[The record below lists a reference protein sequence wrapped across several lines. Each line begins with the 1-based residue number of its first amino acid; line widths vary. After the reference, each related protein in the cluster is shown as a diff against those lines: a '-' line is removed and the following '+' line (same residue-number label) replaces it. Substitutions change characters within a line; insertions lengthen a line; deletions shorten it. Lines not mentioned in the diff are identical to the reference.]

1 MPPLVNQSSAGP
13 AKVGIRQALWPA
25 MLVTILTGTGF
36 AGLKFILIG
45 EIAIDF
51 VHETHQPLMF
61 GWMETILQ
69 KAWAMGTL
77 REAITQGLAAVL
89 TGGVLLGYLIN
100 APLAGAWR
108 VARLFVLSSAG
119 IAAGTML
126 TLWLNQ
132 WLVAAFVGIAYGTA
146 CAARGKVVPLL
157 AASNG
162 RSSTQ
167 VSGYVNAALVISLLA
182 GTKFGMMLY
191 DQVESPL
198 ARHCVLFVFVI
209 AATLLGFL
217 VNPQEPAPVPFRD
230 GMRELL
236 SGTVALL
243 RERWALLVGGG
254 MAWGIASALV
264 LAAFMDSVDRL
275 KIAPAQAVNL
285 VVFPALGAIL
295 GNLLSHW
302 MDRRRHVIAAFVGL
316 GLAIFL
322 YPILVEGQKTGAL
335 FMVLIGV
342 LFSAPTNVLDARL
355 LAYAAAQGRPGR
367 GSTVMSLVHNS
378 FILFIGSGLA
388 IMLFLGRMSAQGQFY
403 TLAGACLLTGL
414 VVAKAQLKDK
424 KSGTVH
430 VGIATPEIPPGL
442 QRS

>member
-1 MPPLVNQSSAGP
+1 M
-13 AKVGIRQALWPA
+13 WPA
-25 MLVTILTGTGF
+25 VLVTVLTGMGF

-51 VHETHQPLMF
+51 VPEHHQPLYF
-61 GWMETILQ
+61 AWMEKILQ
-69 KAWAMGTL
+69 TSLAKGTVH
-77 REAITQGLAAVL
+77 EAITQGLAAVL
-89 TGGVLLGYLIN
+89 TAGVLLGYLIN

-119 IAAGTML
+119 VAAGTML

-157 AASNG
+157 AEGNG

-167 VSGYVNAALVISLLA
+167 VSGYLNAALVISLLA
-182 GTKFGMMLY
+182 GTKFGMMLHH
-191 DQVESPL
+191 QVENPL
-198 ARHCVLFVFVI
+198 YRHGVLFAFVM

-217 VNPQEPAPVPFRD
+217 VNPREPAPVPFRE
-230 GMRELL
+230 GVRELMG
-236 SGTVALL
+236 GTVALL

-275 KIAPAQAVNL
+275 HIAPAQAVNL
-285 VVFPALGAIL
+285 VVFPAVGAIL

-302 MDRRRHVIAAFVGL
+302 MDRRRHVISALVGL

-322 YPILVEGQKTGAL
+322 YPILVVGMKSGAL
-335 FMVLIGV
+335 FMVLIGL

-367 GSTVMSLVHNS
+367 GSTVMSLVHNA
-378 FILFIGSGLA
+378 FILTIGSGLA
-388 IMLFLGRMSAQGQFY
+388 ILLFLGYMTAQGQFEA
-403 TLAGACLLTGL
+403 LAGACLVTG
-414 VVAKAQLKDK
+414 VVVSRTKLKDQRPDPVI
-424 KSGTVH
+424 SDLT
-430 VGIATPEIPPGL
+430 AEIPTSL

>member
-1 MPPLVNQSSAGP
+1 
-13 AKVGIRQALWPA
+13 
-25 MLVTILTGTGF
+25 MLVTILTGMGF

-51 VHETHQPLMF
+51 DPATHAPLMF

-69 KAWAMGTL
+69 NSIAKGTT

-89 TGGVLLGYLIN
+89 TAGVLVGYLIN

-119 IAAGTML
+119 VAAGTML
-126 TLWLNQ
+126 TLWFNQ

-157 AASNG
+157 AAPGG

-182 GTKFGMMLY
+182 GTKFGMYLF
-191 DQVESPL
+191 DQVGNPL
-198 ARHCVLFVFVI
+198 WRHGVLFAFVV

-217 VNPQEPAPVPFRD
+217 VNPPEPAPVPF
-230 GMRELL
+230 GAGLRELI
-236 SGTVALL
+236 SGTGALL
-243 RERWALLVGGG
+243 RERWALLVAGG

-264 LAAFMDSVDRL
+264 LAAFMDAVDRL
-275 KIAPAQAVNL
+275 RIAPASAVNL

-295 GNLLSHW
+295 GNLASHW
-302 MDRRRHVIAAFVGL
+302 MDRRRHVIAALVGL
-316 GLAIFL
+316 ALAIFL
-322 YPILVEGQKTGAL
+322 YPRLVEGEKTGAL
-335 FMVLIGV
+335 FMVLIG
-342 LFSAPTNVLDARL
+342 LFFAAPTNVLDARL

-367 GSTVMSLVHNS
+367 GSTVMSLVHNT
-378 FILFIGSGLA
+378 FILCIGSGLA
-388 IMLFLGRMSAQGQFY
+388 ITLFLGHMSAVGQFHA
-403 TLAGACLLTGL
+403 LACAALLAGL
-414 VVAKAQLKDK
+414 VVTRARLNDRRDAL
-424 KSGTVH
+424 VA
-430 VGIATPEIPPGL
+430 VGIAPAGLPPEL